1 MVNPLTELGLR
12 SESPQKNGGVKM
24 KIRGLVLIMVA
35 VALSFAPQFV
45 NTSSAAG
52 GYSSRLISPTLG
64 QVLYH
69 GQQFRIEWVP
79 TFPHMHLN
87 GSEMEIYLSL
97 DGGKTFTTWVAF
109 VGVSNTYYDWT
120 VPNTPTNAAVLDIR
134 FGREMPYYPETF
146 SPQPASTF
154 VIQ

>member
-35 VALSFAPQFV
+35 VELSFAPQFV

-69 GQQFRIEWVP
+69 GQQFRIEWVQ
-79 TFPHMHLN
+79 TFPQCPWT
-87 GSEMEIYLSL
+87 GFEMEFYLSL
-97 DGGKTFTTWVAF
+97 DAERRSQHG
-109 VGVSNTYYDWT
+109 
-120 VPNTPTNAAVLDIR
+120 L
-134 FGREMPYYPETF
+134 
-146 SPQPASTF
+146 
-154 VIQ
+154 